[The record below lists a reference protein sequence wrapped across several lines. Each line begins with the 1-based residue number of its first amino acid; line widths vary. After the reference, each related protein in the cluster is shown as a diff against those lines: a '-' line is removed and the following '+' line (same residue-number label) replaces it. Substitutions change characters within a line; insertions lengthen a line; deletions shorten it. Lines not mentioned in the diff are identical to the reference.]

1 MTSKAKRRR
10 SRTPPPATKSPR
22 GAIPDASADRSWH
35 RTRDA
40 LITAVGFASAVAS
53 LSALSLATALL
64 ATGAIALALGLLLPH
79 RHVKIGL
86 IPGSAICLVV
96 ATLLFVGVFGTTAS
110 RSSSRVGTPSTGKWS
125 NTTPQLAAPTS
136 PAGVYPGR
144 PARICAVIATCSTG
158 ALPDLDALVFREGS
172 VFQGVSDERDFLG
185 AQEVNTQE
193 KLHPMLDPLFV
204 RPGETVRVS
213 GVIDNAGAGKHATA
227 EGVRALIAIP
237 PGSGKR
243 LTILAAIS
251 SPGTLPT
258 LITDSVTLWST
269 DPIYIRYEP
278 GTAYATRNTEGVYEL
293 PNSLVT
299 EYDPKE
305 LDRRLFAGQ
314 GPLVGCRKA
323 DGVMPPG
330 RTCALRFQA
339 VFKVGYA
346 AIDEDTDGLTT
357 GLESAAAEP
366 TVRVRDLEEL
376 YFSNAPE
383 PGTEME
389 RERPKP
395 GSRLPVDC
403 QLRGR
408 DGTTWYHV
416 ASIEE
421 DSNEGF
427 ETAFIEGRQVTPPSH
442 QPEECER

>member
-1 MTSKAKRRR
+1 MT
-10 SRTPPPATKSPR
+10 
-22 GAIPDASADRSWH
+22 PDGSADRSWNS
-35 RTRDA
+35 TRDA

-79 RHVKIGL
+79 RYLKIGL
-86 IPGSAICLVV
+86 IPGSAMCLVV
-96 ATLLFVGVFGTTAS
+96 ATLLYFGVFGTTAS
-110 RSSSRVGTPSTGKWS
+110 RSSSPVDTQSTGNWS
-125 NTTPQLAAPTS
+125 KATPQLTSPTS
-136 PAGVYPGR
+136 AFGVYPGR
-144 PARICAVIATCSTG
+144 VARVCVVIASCSTG
-158 ALPDLDALVFREGS
+158 ALPDLDALVFREGN
-172 VFQGVSDERDFLG
+172 VFQGVSDEREFLG
-185 AQEVNTQE
+185 AQEVNTHE

-213 GVIDNAGAGKHATA
+213 GVIDNAGAGKYAIA
-227 EGVRALIAIP
+227 DGVRALITIP
-237 PGSGKR
+237 PGFGKR
-243 LTILAAIS
+243 LIILAAVS
-251 SPGTLPT
+251 SPSTLPT

-278 GTAYATRNTEGVYEL
+278 GTAYATRNTEEVYKL

-346 AIDEDTDGLTT
+346 AIEEDTNGLTT
-357 GLESAAAEP
+357 GLDSAAAET
-366 TVRVRDLEEL
+366 TVRVRNLEEL

-383 PGTEME
+383 PGTAME
-389 RERPKP
+389 REPPKP

-403 QLRGR
+403 QLRGH

-427 ETAFIEGRQVTPPSH
+427 ETGFIEGRQVTPPSH

>member
-1 MTSKAKRRR
+1 
-10 SRTPPPATKSPR
+10 
-22 GAIPDASADRSWH
+22 
-35 RTRDA
+35 
-40 LITAVGFASAVAS
+40 
-53 LSALSLATALL
+53 
-64 ATGAIALALGLLLPH
+64 
-79 RHVKIGL
+79 
-86 IPGSAICLVV
+86 
-96 ATLLFVGVFGTTAS
+96 
-110 RSSSRVGTPSTGKWS
+110 
-125 NTTPQLAAPTS
+125 
-136 PAGVYPGR
+136 
-144 PARICAVIATCSTG
+144 
-158 ALPDLDALVFREGS
+158 
-172 VFQGVSDERDFLG
+172 
-185 AQEVNTQE
+185 
-193 KLHPMLDPLFV
+193 MLDPLFV

-251 SPGTLPT
+251 SPGILPI

-383 PGTEME
+383 PGTKME

-427 ETAFIEGRQVTPPSH
+427 VFVIAGCLGAAIGELAASAFDGTGKTSLHGAPLRPSSAANYRPVGQIEQGAFFRGGDGPVAAFTDPVSVLVERELRLGVRLINGGPDEIPSELATGAEDCH
-442 QPEECER
+442 AHGPLSHL